1 MLKENP
7 MLAYDHDEQDL
18 TALHWA
24 AREGF
29 QNIVKLLI
37 Q

>member
-1 MLKENP
+1 MLAHNP
-7 MLAYDHDEQDL
+7 MLAYDHDEQNL

-29 QNIVKLLI
+29 QNLVKVLI
-37 Q
+37 